1 MSLMKM
7 STRTYSELITHD
19 SFEDRYDYLRLGGS
33 VGYTT
38 FGYDRYMNQM
48 FYTSK
53 QWKDL
58 RSHILAR
65 DNGCDLGAPDHEI
78 RSKPIVHHIN
88 PIAPHDIIHGEEWIL
103 DPEFLI
109 TTTHMTHLAIHYGDK
124 GMLPRQ
130 YTERKAGDTRL
141 W

>member
-1 MSLMKM
+1 MN
-7 STRTYSELITHD
+7 TRGNKTYSEMIKLD
-19 SFEDRYDYLRLGGS
+19 SFDDRYDYLKIGGT
-33 VGYTT
+33 VGYST
-38 FGYDRYMNQM
+38 FGYDRYINQM

-58 RSHILAR
+58 RQHILLR

-78 RSKPIVHHIN
+78 RSKPIVHHMN
-88 PIAPHDIIHGEEWIL
+88 PMTADDIKHGESWIL
-103 DPEFLI
+103 DPEYLI
-109 TTTHMTHLAIHYGDK
+109 TTTHITHLAIHYGDK

-130 YTERKAGDTRL
+130 FIARSPGDTRL

>member
-1 MSLMKM
+1 MMN
-7 STRTYSELITHD
+7 TRGSKTYSEMVKYD
-19 SFEDRYDYLRLGGS
+19 SFDERYEYLKLGGT
-33 VGYTT
+33 VGYST

-58 RSHILAR
+58 RQHILLR

-78 RSKPIVHHIN
+78 RSKPIVHHMN
-88 PIAPHDIIHGEEWIL
+88 PMTADDIKHGESWIL
-103 DPEFLI
+103 DPEYLI
-109 TTTHMTHLAIHYGDK
+109 TTTHITHLAIHYGDK

-130 YTERKAGDTRL
+130 FIARSPGDTRL